1 MAHDGAMSSAAKW
14 WTRATAAVSGAILAM
29 VIPAYAWA
37 ASNGVDTLAVEAA
50 RGRRNRGIGGF
61 IFGVG
66 GLCCLVVVGGI
77 VLGAVLMMKRRGK
90 RPPQ

>member
-1 MAHDGAMSSAAKW
+1 MSSAAKW
-14 WTRATAAVSGAILAM
+14 WSRATAAVSGAILTM

-50 RGRRNRGIGGF
+50 RGRRKGIGGL
-61 IFGVG
+61 IFGVA

-77 VLGAVLMMKRRGK
+77 VFATVLMMKRRGK
-90 RPPQ
+90 RPPH